1 MQKKVKNHWNKTS
14 LESFWEFAT
23 VV

>member
-1 MQKKVKNHWNKTS
+1 MQKKVTNHWNKTS